1 MSCGSGVAKPDQAFF
16 VRSLFGR
23 RSRARLHRRDRWSH
37 GDPSDGEDLVSGLAV
52 VRARAW
58 RPSAV
63 AG

>member
-1 MSCGSGVAKPDQAFF
+1 MQQMQRLLGALQAEQAA
-16 VRSLFGR
+16 LE
-23 RSRARLHRRDRWSH
+23 AQQPADDATQQRLDKVQ
-37 GDPSDGEDLVSGLAV
+37 GGNLVGGLAV

>member
-1 MSCGSGVAKPDQAFF
+1 VTWAVELEE
-16 VRSLFGR
+16 VRLFGVEQ
-23 RSRARLHRRDRWSH
+23 LEEE
-37 GDPSDGEDLVSGLAV
+37 SDEDEYLVSGLAV